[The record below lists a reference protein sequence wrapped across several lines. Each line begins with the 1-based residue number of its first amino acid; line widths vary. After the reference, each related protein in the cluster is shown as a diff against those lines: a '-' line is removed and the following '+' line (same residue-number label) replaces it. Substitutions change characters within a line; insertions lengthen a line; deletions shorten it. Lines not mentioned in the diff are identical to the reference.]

1 KKAAALKY
9 VPMAVED
16 LWKTLPEYSVEHTY
30 VAFVAAVKT
39 LYPAVSE
46 DRRYTVGDLDRLTGE
61 RARIGIH
68 TLADLASY
76 YREFIL
82 ITRFLISK
90 DLLSTREQNRAF
102 QRGFNAELWLRIVHR
117 LQIKD
122 IDHPPDTAYDVQKV
136 YEAAAFALYGTT
148 TTGTSGSQ
156 STSIVSDAAP
166 TASSVKSEELAAL
179 VGVITKLI
187 GQVLGPALTALTQ
200 NAPAAGAAPV
210 AYRPPR
216 TDTCHYCGKL
226 NCSIGRCP
234 SVEEDIRLGLCR
246 RNQEGKVVLPAG
258 AMVPRHADV
267 ENRSQGSQPPGLPE
281 VGEQQPSATTSEP
294 AVNRS
299 SPSPAAS
306 TLRDPPPHPFNRA
319 KDIVRPRQA
328 APKTIRPDPVPETEA
343 KKREPAYKTQALV
356 YNPQLTEDVFKR
368 SLTSTCVS
376 LSPEE
381 LLAISPDVRSKYRE
395 IVTPKKVPTPN
406 RVQFSATIEEIE
418 DEEAP
423 ILVLEEQVSPTMA
436 PSNGYVV
443 PDPYD
448 TYLKSLSPEEAPE
461 PLVVAKE
468 SHAIR
473 SIIAVVAHVEQVE
486 CIIDPGCQIIAMSE
500 AVCHSIGLEYDPR
513 IQLRMQSANR
523 SIDMSLGLARNVP
536 FQLGDV
542 VLYLQVHVIRDPA
555 YDILLGRPFDVITE
569 SLVRNFGN
577 EEQTITIRDPN
588 SDAVA
593 TIPTFP
599 RG

>member
-1 KKAAALKY
+1 QANSRNTRNPEEYVPVPESPISNLQPISDRQPSSPLSPVPSVYNTPTVELDQLPLRPNSAPEFCQYRPTTPTPPTPPFYTVAEATPTPLPSRRDKAAPVFDPEQPRTLVRYFENLDDLFASHKVTTDEAKKAAALKY

-39 LYPAVSE
+39 LYLAVSE
-46 DRRYTVGDLDRLTGE
+46 DRRYT
-61 RARIGIH
+61 
-68 TLADLASY
+68 
-76 YREFIL
+76 
-82 ITRFLISK
+82 
-90 DLLSTREQNRAF
+90 
-102 QRGFNAELWLRIVHR
+102 RGFNAELWLRIVHR

-136 YEAAAFALYGTT
+136 YEAAAFALYGTA

-179 VGVITKLI
+179 VGVITKSI

-258 AMVPRHADV
+258 AMVPRYIIGATMRERIQEWHRQNPNQRAAGILSVQDGMLFEIEHQPSADRAAYILNADEHIEYLYREIQALDGARKRPIFDGVHIPPRPRHADV

-299 SPSPAAS
+299 SPSSATS

-328 APKTIRPDPVPETEA
+328 APKTIRPDPVPEAEA
-343 KKREPAYKTQALV
+343 EKREPAYKTQAPV

-406 RVQFSATIEEIE
+406 R
-418 DEEAP
+418 
-423 ILVLEEQVSPTMA
+423 
-436 PSNGYVV
+436 
-443 PDPYD
+443 
-448 TYLKSLSPEEAPE
+448 
-461 PLVVAKE
+461 
-468 SHAIR
+468 
-473 SIIAVVAHVEQVE
+473 
-486 CIIDPGCQIIAMSE
+486 
-500 AVCHSIGLEYDPR
+500 
-513 IQLRMQSANR
+513 
-523 SIDMSLGLARNVP
+523 
-536 FQLGDV
+536 
-542 VLYLQVHVIRDPA
+542 
-555 YDILLGRPFDVITE
+555 
-569 SLVRNFGN
+569 
-577 EEQTITIRDPN
+577 
-588 SDAVA
+588 
-593 TIPTFP
+593 
-599 RG
+599 

>member
-1 KKAAALKY
+1 MAETTPTPLPSRRDKAALVFDPEQPRTLVRYFEDLDDLFALHKVTTDEAKKATALKY

-30 VAFVAAVKT
+30 VAFMAAVKT
-39 LYPAVSE
+39 LYLA
-46 DRRYTVGDLDRLTGE
+46 
-61 RARIGIH
+61 IGIH

-90 DLLSTREQNRAF
+90 DLLSTCKQNRAF
-102 QRGFNAELWLRIVHR
+102 QRGFNAELWLRIIHR

-122 IDHPPDTAYDVQKV
+122 IDHLPDTAYDIQKV
-136 YEAAAFALYGTT
+136 YEAAAFALYRTA
-148 TTGTSGSQ
+148 TTGTSGSP

-179 VGVITKLI
+179 VGIITKLI
-187 GQVLGPALTALTQ
+187 GQVLGPAFTALTQ
-200 NAPAAGAAPV
+200 NAPTTRAAPV

-226 NCSIGRCP
+226 NCSIG
-234 SVEEDIRLGLCR
+234 
-246 RNQEGKVVLPAG
+246 KVVLPAG
-258 AMVPRHADV
+258 AMVPRYIIGATMRERIQEWHRQNPNQHAAGILSVQDAPAKGPYLMEFMFRLV
-267 ENRSQGSQPPGLPE
+267 LDTPTSRTDRRG
-281 VGEQQPSATTSEP
+281 PSRP
-294 AVNRS
+294 DYQN
-299 SPSPAAS
+299 

-319 KDIVRPRQA
+319 KDIVQPHQA
-328 APKTIRPDPVPETEA
+328 APKTIRPDPVPEAEA
-343 KKREPAYKTQALV
+343 EKREPAYKTQAPV
-356 YNPQLTEDVFKR
+356 YNPQLTEDVFKH

-395 IVTPKKVPTPN
+395 IITPKKVPTQN
-406 RVQFSATIEEIE
+406 WVQFSATIEEIE

-423 ILVLEEQVSPTMA
+423 ILVLEEQVSPTTA
-436 PSNGYVV
+436 PSDGYVV
-443 PDPYD
+443 PNPYD

-468 SHAIR
+468 SHVIR

-500 AVCHSIGLEYDPR
+500 AVCHSIGLEYNPR
-513 IQLRMQSANR
+513 IQLQMQLANR

-555 YDILLGRPFDVITE
+555 
-569 SLVRNFGN
+569 
-577 EEQTITIRDPN
+577 
-588 SDAVA
+588 
-593 TIPTFP
+593 
-599 RG
+599 